1 LFIDWYWGRYGYD
14 TGVMG
19 ELNNHVII
27 QIFIKLSVEPHSR
40 KNEIEVFDESSTF
53 VAAKYS
59 ITLAAN

>member
-1 LFIDWYWGRYGYD
+1 
-14 TGVMG
+14 MG